1 MTDATAEPLPG
12 GTTEPPEERSRR
24 IEAAVQ
30 RDLARRRRLIQLYL
44 ALLLVPLAVAA
55 VLMAVGRTDREVV
68 AAEVEQRVAVE
79 VDQRIQPVEESYREI
94 APMIEEVRGF
104 NALVP
109 DAGALEDRFAAYERG
124 QSELA
129 AQVTA
134 VTAEVQQIEPVIA
147 EARAAKAQVEEMR
160 REYSAQQL
168 ELSKRIDVLGTQ
180 LGPAAEGALRPPR
193 DAAIRAV
200 EPRAAEVATLERRIK
215 ELEATVTRLQRETRA
230 LRTDLDRAR
239 SSPPR

>member
-1 MTDATAEPLPG
+1 MTEATATPTDG
-12 GTTEPPEERSRR
+12 GTSAPPEERSRR
-24 IEAAVQ
+24 IEATVQ

-68 AAEVEQRVAVE
+68 AAEVDQRV
-79 VDQRIQPVEESYREI
+79 QPVEASFREI
-94 APMIEEVRGF
+94 APMIEEVRGVGELLPEIR
-104 NALVP
+104 AV
-109 DAGALEDRFAAYERG
+109 DERFERYERG

-129 AQVTA
+129 EQVTA
-134 VTAEVQQIEPVIA
+134 VTAEVKQIEPVIA
-147 EARAAKAQVEEMR
+147 EARAARAQVEEMR

-180 LGPAAEGALRPPR
+180 LAPAAEGAVRPR
-193 DAAIRAV
+193 GEVLRAV
-200 EPRAAEVATLERRIK
+200 EPQVTQAVAALERRIK
-215 ELEATVTRLQRETRA
+215 ELEAEVTRLQRETRM